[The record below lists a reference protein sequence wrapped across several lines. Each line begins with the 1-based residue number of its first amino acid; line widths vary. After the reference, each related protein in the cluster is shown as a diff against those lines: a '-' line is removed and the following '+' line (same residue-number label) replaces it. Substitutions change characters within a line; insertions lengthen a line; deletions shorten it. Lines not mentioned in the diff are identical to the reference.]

1 VTPGRSGA
9 GIDAAARIYRLAS
22 IVKRARGFKGGLI
35 GPERL
40 QVSLV
45 SFGWW
50 DDRAEKTITTVDRA
64 AAELKVLPFEVTLD
78 RTMSFSNRPDNHAFV
93 LMGSGGVDRLRAFH
107 ALFGVTLTR
116 SELLCRGHTISTP
129 HVTLLYDK
137 RVVDEQ
143 PIEPISWAVRE
154 FVLIRSLRG
163 QTRHIDLARWQLRG

>member
-1 VTPGRSGA
+1 MTPGRSGA

-22 IVKRARGFKGGLI
+22 IVKRARGFKRGLI

-45 SFGWW
+45 SLGWW

-93 LMGSGGVDRLRAFH
+93 LVGSGGVDRLRAFH
-107 ALFGVTLTR
+107 ALQHAKTPVATGRAAPPSNWLSTSRMVT
-116 SELLCRGHTISTP
+116 SETMATAR
-129 HVTLLYDK
+129 
-137 RVVDEQ
+137 
-143 PIEPISWAVRE
+143 PIKAQV
-154 FVLIRSLRG
+154 
-163 QTRHIDLARWQLRG
+163 